1 MGSIGCDIVDRI
13 DDLLKQRNLK
23 RLVVAQY
30 EGISLQSFTD
40 WKRRGSVPAADTAL
54 KIAQFFGTSVEW
66 LITGKDPDGISDN
79 DKKLLFDFH
88 IISRE
93 GQEAVRTLLNGYVK
107 KAEEEKKL
115 RHG

>member
-13 DDLLKQRNLK
+13 DELLKQRNLK
-23 RLVVAQY
+23 RQVLADAVKFNVAN
-30 EGISLQSFTD
+30 IAH
-40 WKRRGSVPAADTAL
+40 WKNRGNVPAADTAL

-88 IISRE
+88 TISRE